1 MLKDFL
7 FEIQCAEEIGAYR
20 IADALDAKLL
30 RLATSDHKTLKKQI
44 EKKYSTNGVKSVSYS
59 PSQQKFIVSAEPNI
73 SNKTKRAIQS
83 IVEPYNL
90 SFRYSMKNID
100 ELMGGRG
107 IDPID
112 RHMKSFYP
120 LGDYYIGLD
129 EFDEMEPSEEDLKF
143 EEEFPADEI
152 SEDPNSM
159 DPFLADFARRDI
171 EKLIKK

>member
-90 SFRYSMKNID
+90 SFKYSMKNID
-100 ELMGGRG
+100 ELMGAPEF
-107 IDPID
+107 DPIE
-112 RHMKSFYP
+112 RHMKSVDNP
-120 LGDYYIGLD
+120 LGGYIWLD
-129 EFDEMEPSEEDLKF
+129 EFYKMEPTEKDLNF
-143 EEEFPADEI
+143 EKEFPADEL
-152 SEDPNSM
+152 SEDPYSM
-159 DPFLADFARRDI
+159 DQYWVDFARRDI
-171 EKLIKK
+171 KKH

>member
-90 SFRYSMKNID
+90 SFKYSMKNID
-100 ELMGGRG
+100 ELMGVPP
-107 IDPID
+107 IDPIE
-112 RHMKSFYP
+112 RHMKSVDNP
-120 LGDYYIGLD
+120 LGDYIWLD
-129 EFDEMEPSEEDLKF
+129 EFYEMEPTEKDLKI
-143 EEEFPADEI
+143 EEEFPADGI
-152 SEDPNSM
+152 SEDPYSM
-159 DPFLADFARRDI
+159 DPFLAGFARRDI
-171 EKLIKK
+171 EKHY

>member
-59 PSQQKFIVSAEPNI
+59 PSQQKFIVSADPNI

-100 ELMGGRG
+100 ELMGGREF
-107 IDPID
+107 DPID
-112 RHMKSFYP
+112 RHMKSFDNP
-120 LGDYYIGLD
+120 LGDYIGLD
-129 EFDEMEPSEEDLKF
+129 EFDEMEPSEEDLNF
-143 EEEFPADEI
+143 TEEFPADEL
-152 SEDPNSM
+152 SEDPYSM
-159 DPFLADFARRDI
+159 DQYWVDFARRDI
-171 EKLIKK
+171 KKHH

>member
-90 SFRYSMKNID
+90 SFKYSMKNID
-100 ELMGGRG
+100 ELMGAPEF
-107 IDPID
+107 DPIE
-112 RHMKSFYP
+112 RHMKSVDNP
-120 LGDYYIGLD
+120 LGDYIGLD
-129 EFDEMEPSEEDLKF
+129 EFDEMEPSEEDLNF

-152 SEDPNSM
+152 SEDPYSM
-159 DPFLADFARRDI
+159 DQFWADFARRDI
-171 EKLIKK
+171 KKHY